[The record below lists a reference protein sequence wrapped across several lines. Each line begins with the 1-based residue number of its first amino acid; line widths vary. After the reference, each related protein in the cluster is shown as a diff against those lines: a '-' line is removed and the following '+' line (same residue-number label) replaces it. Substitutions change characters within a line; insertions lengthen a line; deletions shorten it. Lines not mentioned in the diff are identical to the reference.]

1 MVLKGKRGAMKLSLP
16 CLLILFCLS
25 MAFAQ
30 EEKKSPAISGWGW
43 MTLGQVQNSER
54 SNKAT
59 ILDFNKK
66 WLSDVQTGIKVTAP
80 VTSRSVCKVHLMGSM
95 AFPVV
100 NVTAGNDNAEPLLK
114 SFSLAILEASMKT
127 NWKIS
132 DNDTIV
138 NEFGYFP
145 VKYNPDAM
153 NLGEYLFRSNAYPAL
168 VSSGFETADKVKLA
182 GLHTGY
188 INHAASGNYKQD
200 FFINTE
206 TEHFPTHDISL
217 SLMTGYSTPKTFFDI
232 STGVSFFHMIAFD
245 KQRLTPG
252 KTSAYNTVATSY
264 VDTASGDTTDYT
276 FRGTKLAGRFTIDPK
291 AFFRSNVWGKNDL
304 KIYGE
309 AAILGVKNYPGWYQE
324 MGERMPI
331 MFGINLP
338 AFKVL
343 DVLALEF
350 EYYPNPYMNAYQFV
364 WKSNSPVPYF
374 ENSIGIDYTSEWN
387 KKTDDDWKWSLYA
400 SKKIRNVRI
409 SGQVASDH
417 SSRASYLPAGKK
429 LYTEMVPRT
438 KDWYFMLRCGFFF

>member
-1 MVLKGKRGAMKLSLP
+1 MKSFLT
-16 CLLILFCLS
+16 CLLTLICLINV
-25 MAFAQ
+25 FAQ
-30 EEKKSPAISGWGW
+30 EEKKKPVLSGWGW

-59 ILDFNKK
+59 IVDFNDK

-80 VTSRSVCKVHLMGSM
+80 VGRHSVCKVHLMGSM

-100 NVTAGNDNAEPLLK
+100 TVTAGADNAEPLQK
-114 SFSLAILEASMKT
+114 SFSLAILETSMKT
-127 NWKIS
+127 CWEVS

-182 GLHTGY
+182 GVHTGF
-188 INHAASGNYKQD
+188 NSHAGSGNYKLD
-200 FFINTE
+200 LFINTE

-217 SLMTGYSTPKTFFDI
+217 SFLGGYSTPKTFFDM
-232 STGVSFFHMIAFD
+232 SAGVSFFHLIAFD
-245 KQRLTPG
+245 KKRLTPG
-252 KTSAYNTVATSY
+252 KSNAYNTVATSY
-264 VDTASGDTTDYT
+264 VDTASGDTTNYT

-291 AFFRSNVWGKNDL
+291 ALFSSHILGKNDL
-304 KIYGE
+304 KIYAE
-309 AAILGVKNYPGWYQE
+309 AAVLGVKNYPGWYQNL
-324 MGERMPI
+324 GERMPV

-343 DVLALEF
+343 DVLSLEF
-350 EYYPNPYMNAYQFV
+350 EYYPNPYMNAYQFI
-364 WKSNSPVPYF
+364 WKSNSPIPYF
-374 ENSIGIDYTSEWN
+374 ENNTGIDYTSDWN
-387 KKTDDDWKWSLYA
+387 KKTDDDWKWSVYA

-409 SGQVASDH
+409 SAQVASDH
-417 SSRASYLPAGKK
+417 ASRASYLPAGKK

-438 KDWYFMLRCGFFF
+438 QDWYFMLRCGFFF